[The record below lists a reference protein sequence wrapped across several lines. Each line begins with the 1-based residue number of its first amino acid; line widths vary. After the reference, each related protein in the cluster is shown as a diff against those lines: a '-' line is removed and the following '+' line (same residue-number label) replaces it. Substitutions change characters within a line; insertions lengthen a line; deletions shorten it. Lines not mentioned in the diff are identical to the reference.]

1 MHLIFWYTNIYIS
14 ISRVYIPSTGIIGL
28 QGIDQLSQI
37 LPVFQNGCTNNRLPF
52 KVSYFSAKDQSFNS
66 KLFPVKRIWDTW
78 KHVGSP

>member
-28 QGIDQLSQI
+28 QGIDQPSQI

-52 KVSYFSAKDQSFNS
+52 KVSYFSAKDQSFNC